1 MVRGPFDTFH
11 QSPFTIA
18 NHQVHTD
25 AIVVLTT
32 VASED
37 EAVKLVRTLLE
48 RRLIACGTL
57 LPGARS
63 LYRWQS
69 KIADEREV
77 VVLLKTRSARLD
89 SLQSAFGELH
99 PYKVPEL
106 LALPVSAGLGK
117 YLEWIK
123 GEVYANVY
131 QTDRIARINPATGKV
146 TGWIDLTG
154 LLGPADR
161 VRQVDVL
168 NGIAYDA
175 RTDRLFV
182 TGKWWPKLFE
192 IKLVKKS
199 Q

>member
-1 MVRGPFDTFH
+1 VVTSGWWQVAGETGDSSELLLGRFQTYQPRTTSH
-11 QSPFTIA
+11 Q
-18 NHQVHTD
+18 NVHTD

-48 RRLIACGTL
+48 RRLVACGTL
-57 LPGARS
+57 FPGARS

-89 SLQSAFGELH
+89 SLQSAFNELH

-117 YLEWIK
+117 YLEWIN
-123 GEVYANVY
+123 GETSLAL
-131 QTDRIARINPATGKV
+131 A
-146 TGWIDLTG
+146 
-154 LLGPADR
+154 
-161 VRQVDVL
+161 
-168 NGIAYDA
+168 
-175 RTDRLFV
+175 
-182 TGKWWPKLFE
+182 
-192 IKLVKKS
+192 
-199 Q
+199 